1 MYRFKCCWSDLFFNS
16 EERFD
21 MFFFLRILQIRQGMY
36 TSVFGA
42 REPETGRIL
51 AFKKARFDYF
61 EADSV
66 RFMQDVD
73 ACVRKLKV
81 EALARA
87 RKEFVHTSNGFVLC
101 RKSNKVEKDHEKSYI
116 WWLVVKRVL

>member
-1 MYRFKCCWSDLFFNS
+1 MLLVRFFFNS

-51 AFKKARFDYF
+51 AFKKARFDNF

-66 RFMQDVD
+66 RSITRQIVIL
-73 ACVRKLKV
+73 RKLNQVFLFNQKLMVGLSIWGIRAYIKV
-81 EALARA
+81 
-87 RKEFVHTSNGFVLC
+87 
-101 RKSNKVEKDHEKSYI
+101 
-116 WWLVVKRVL
+116 